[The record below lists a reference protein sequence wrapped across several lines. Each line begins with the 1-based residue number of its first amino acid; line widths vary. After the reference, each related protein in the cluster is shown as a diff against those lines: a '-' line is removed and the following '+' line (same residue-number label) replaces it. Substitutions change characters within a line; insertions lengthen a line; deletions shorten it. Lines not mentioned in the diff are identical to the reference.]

1 MSFVAENTSSENN
14 SINTFAEWA
23 EVKKSLHELFGDN
36 VYYNWLHDVELEY
49 VSNGQALLKAP
60 SRFVREWILNN
71 YLQPIKSVW
80 SKVNPSVIWV
90 NIFCDERQ
98 NEISSRNNQSQPRE
112 TYIQPEVTPKT
123 QNVAYPEYVKFD
135 SRIQEN
141 DNIANNNDYT
151 AQLDPRFTFENFV
164 VSESNE
170 FAYKASKRIAQ
181 SQVNNLDF
189 NPLFLYGPVG
199 HGKTHL
205 MHSIAWEIS
214 RNFPNQK
221 ICYLSAERFMFQFVK
236 SLRNKDMIAFKE
248 EFRSVDIMLIDD
260 LQFIC
265 GKESTQAEFFHTF
278 NALVDANKKIVLA
291 CDRSPNDLE
300 SLDIR
305 FRSRLSSGLVADIHY
320 SNYELRKKVINKK
333 SEMLGV
339 KIDTDLSELLAEKIV
354 SNIREL
360 EGAINKLVAY
370 STLMEKP
377 INVDMANI
385 VLKDLFRTA
394 VKTISIDSI
403 QEKVAEYYKI
413 KVTEIL
419 SSSRERKLA
428 RPRQLA
434 MYIAKKHANA
444 SLIDIG
450 RKFGG
455 RDHTTVM
462 HALKQIENL
471 LATDNDLIN
480 DLSLVERT
488 ILG

>member
-1 MSFVAENTSSENN
+1 
-14 SINTFAEWA
+14 
-23 EVKKSLHELFGDN
+23 GDN
-36 VYYNWLHDVELEY
+36 VYYNWLHDIELDY
-49 VSNGQALLKAP
+49 VSNGQVMLKAP
-60 SRFVREWILNN
+60 SRFIREWVLNN
-71 YLQPIKSVW
+71 YLQPIKNIW
-80 SKVNPSVIWV
+80 AKVNPAVIWV
-90 NIFCDERQ
+90 NIYCDERGN
-98 NEISSRNNQSQPRE
+98 NEPQQQEPSYGVVSPNRQSFGSFSNAEQVNSRDARDQVSQYNTTNNYNTNTVYSENTSYDSSIHE
-112 TYIQPEVTPKT
+112 TDITNP
-123 QNVAYPEYVKFD
+123 
-135 SRIQEN
+135 
-141 DNIANNNDYT
+141 NNDY
-151 AQLDPRFTFENFV
+151 ASQLDPRFTFENFV
-164 VSESNE
+164 VGDSNE
-170 FAYKASKRIAQ
+170 FAFKASKRVAQ
-181 SQVNNLDF
+181 SHVTALEF

-205 MHSIAWEIS
+205 MHAIAWEIS

-221 ICYLSAERFMFQFVK
+221 ICYLSAEKFMFQFVK
-236 SLRNKDMIAFKE
+236 SLKNKDMISFKE
-248 EFRSVDIMLIDD
+248 QFRSVDIMLIDD

-291 CDRSPNDLE
+291 CDRSPNDLD
-300 SLDIR
+300 SIDVR
-305 FRSRLSSGLVADIHY
+305 FKSRLGSGLVADIHY
-320 SNYELRKKVINKK
+320 SNYELRKNVIARKAD
-333 SEMLGV
+333 MLGV
-339 KIDTDLSELLAEKIV
+339 KVDNNLTEMLAERIS

-360 EGAINKLVAY
+360 EGAMNKLVAY

-377 INVDMANI
+377 INLDMANI
-385 VLKDLFRTA
+385 VLKDLFRTSAKA
-394 VKTISIDSI
+394 VSIELI
-403 QEKVAEYYKI
+403 QEKIAAYYKI
-413 KVTEIL
+413 KVTDIL

-434 MYIAKKHANA
+434 MFLCKKHAQA

-471 LATDNDLIN
+471 LATDNDLMN